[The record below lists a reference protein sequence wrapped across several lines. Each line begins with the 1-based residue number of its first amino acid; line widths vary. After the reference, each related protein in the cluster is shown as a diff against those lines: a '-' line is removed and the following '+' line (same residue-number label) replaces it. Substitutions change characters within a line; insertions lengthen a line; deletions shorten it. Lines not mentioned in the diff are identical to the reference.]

1 MGRRLLPFSLV
12 LEVEE
17 ERLVR
22 AVDSLDDILDRLG
35 IQLVPVSKPLHALQF
50 RYEYFDTVGGEVLLG
65 SFVVPPVEGNTP
77 VPNLSSEVDAL
88 LQIFKLSALVQ
99 LKLVCLYEGV
109 QNPRLQEW
117 IYLKYG
123 CGLSSHGQRPWV
135 FSAVIL

>member
-1 MGRRLLPFSLV
+1 MVGAVNPFH
-12 LEVEE
+12 
-17 ERLVR
+17 
-22 AVDSLDDILDRLG
+22 DILDCLR

-99 LKLVCLYEGV
+99 LKLICLYEGV
-109 QNPRLQEW
+109 QRSHLQERLH
-117 IYLKYG
+117 LKYG
-123 CGLSSHGQRPWV
+123 RTFYPTVIDHGFQ
-135 FSAVIL
+135 AEIL

>member
-50 RYEYFDTVGGEVLLG
+50 CYEHFDTVGGGILLG
-65 SFVVPPVEGNTP
+65 HFVVPPMEGDAP
-77 VPNLSSEVDAL
+77 VPNLGGEVDTL
-88 LQIFKLSALVQ
+88 LQIFELSALVQ

-109 QNPRLQEW
+109 QNPHLQEW

-123 CGLSSHGQRPWV
+123 CGLSSHGQRPWDDRP
-135 FSAVIL
+135 